1 MTRQTYRG
9 QALVVA
15 LAYTAL
21 LAGVSLLVFNLGQT
35 VNDKMRLQNAADAAA
50 YSAALW
56 EARSLN
62 FQSYVN
68 RALVANEVAIA
79 QSVTLRSWSQY
90 MAQTLR
96 NSATVGRW
104 VPPAAGTLQ
113 ALSRG
118 WAAVD
123 SGLQQGL
130 PAAEAALSHWNLDV
144 LSTVQV
150 LAQQQAPVAAADLVS
165 EVAKVYDP
173 RIEVGNSTRLFQI
186 ANANIWENGLSTR
199 YRHGGSQAARFNTL
213 LMDAR
218 DGFSANR
225 RADLLP
231 GNPLLSLRKRGG
243 TDLLGDYSWRGL
255 DSLGL
260 HVNYFFGS
268 SELTLGWGGA
278 ENRRLPVAV
287 RGDAGGS
294 WRDNPRT
301 SRLADRGALVQ
312 NGYGGTPEFRDIVRP
327 QAQQDLR
334 LTYSVD
340 LKLPRPQMHL
350 ADGKEAEPSYIGD
363 GLHALSSAE
372 LYFRRPVARA
382 DGRLE
387 YPSLFNPYWQV
398 HLIDVARSTR
408 AKAAPLR
415 GLTVDPYAVLP

>member
-1 MTRQTYRG
+1 
-9 QALVVA
+9 
-15 LAYTAL
+15 
-21 LAGVSLLVFNLGQT
+21 
-35 VNDKMRLQNAADAAA
+35 
-50 YSAALW
+50 
-56 EARSLN
+56 
-62 FQSYVN
+62 
-68 RALVANEVAIA
+68 
-79 QSVTLRSWSQY
+79 
-90 MAQTLR
+90 
-96 NSATVGRW
+96 
-104 VPPAAGTLQ
+104 
-113 ALSRG
+113 
-118 WAAVD
+118 
-123 SGLQQGL
+123 
-130 PAAEAALSHWNLDV
+130 
-144 LSTVQV
+144 
-150 LAQQQAPVAAADLVS
+150 
-165 EVAKVYDP
+165 VAKVYDP

-186 ANANIWENGLSTR
+186 ANANTWENGLSTR
-199 YRHGGSQAARFNTL
+199 YRHGGSQASRFNTL

-363 GLHALSSAE
+363 GLHALSSAQ

>member
-1 MTRQTYRG
+1 MAYKTNSG

-15 LAYTAL
+15 LAFTAL
-21 LAGVSLLVFNLGQT
+21 LAGASLLVFNVGQT
-35 VNDKMRLQNAADAAA
+35 VNDKIRLQNAADAAA

-79 QSVTLRSWSQY
+79 QLVSLRSWSQY
-90 MAQTLR
+90 MTQTLR

-104 VPPAAGTLQ
+104 VPPAAATLQ

-118 WAAVD
+118 WSVVD
-123 SGLQQGL
+123 NGLQQGL
-130 PAAEAALSHWNLDV
+130 PPAEAALSHWNLDV

-150 LAQQQAPVAAADLVS
+150 LAQQQAPIAAADLVS

-173 RIEVGNSTRLFQI
+173 RIQVGNSTRLFQV
-186 ANANIWENGLSTR
+186 ANANTWETGLSTR
-199 YRHGGSQAARFNTL
+199 YRHGSSHKARFSQL
-213 LMDAR
+213 LMESR
-218 DGFSANR
+218 DGFTAKR
-225 RADLLP
+225 RGDLLP

-243 TDLLGDYSWRGL
+243 TDLLGEYSWRGL

-268 SELTLGWGGA
+268 SELPLGWGGA
-278 ENRRLPVAV
+278 ENRRLPMTL
-287 RGDAGGS
+287 RGEAGGS
-294 WRDNPRT
+294 WRDNPRS

-327 QAQQDLR
+327 QSQQDLR

-340 LKLPRPQMHL
+340 LLLPRAQMRL
-350 ADGKEAEPSYIGD
+350 AEGPDAAPGYVGD
-363 GLHALSSAE
+363 ALHALSSAE
-372 LYFRRPVARA
+372 LYFRRPVSRA
-382 DGRLE
+382 DGRTE
-387 YPSLFNPYWQV
+387 YPSLFNPYWQA
-398 HLIDVARSTR
+398 HLIEVARSTR